1 MFHIITLYISLD
13 IRTGFF
19 GYLFKFFWFFGLP
32 VRIRLITLRVR
43 ICFVPPY
50 KIHSGIF
57 YISDRVR
64 IEFFGSDLGLWILCQ
79 SLVMPII
86 TNDSHGRHWLYNQSV
101 IFARGPWIGCLWN
114 QRFIFSYFCFVNE
127 SSLWLYTQIELM
139 WY

>member
-19 GYLFKFFWFFGLP
+19 GYLFGFFGFFRIFGLP
-32 VRIRLITLRVR
+32 VRVRLITLRVR

-64 IEFFGSDLGLWILCQ
+64 IGFFGSGSVRISDYGFYAQAYIVSYAFIYLRSLQPNAIIYIALTHIRGDYYIKIL
-79 SLVMPII
+79 
-86 TNDSHGRHWLYNQSV
+86 
-101 IFARGPWIGCLWN
+101 
-114 QRFIFSYFCFVNE
+114 
-127 SSLWLYTQIELM
+127 
-139 WY
+139 